1 MERAIYGSSAMPV
14 TPQQRTM
21 GQTGRYEGEL
31 DARKRARPVRWRGK
45 ALSSLDGMLIPL
57 SFKWGRQC
65 AYCGA
70 KGVPLELEHITP
82 RAKSRDDRVC
92 NLTLA
97 CHRCNE
103 KKGAQDIRDFLKHK
117 PNLLQKLLA
126 QAKAPLKDAAAV
138 NGTRWALYRRLQEV
152 GLPVECGSG
161 GLTKYNRTLR
171 GLPQAHWTDAACVGR
186 NTPERVNIA
195 AVSPLVITAQGHGC
209 RQVKNVDRFGFP
221 RGKPKQR

>member
-1 MERAIYGSSAMPV
+1 MSYRGREVRDLLERLEGRLSRAVLRGLGGSN
-14 TPQQRTM
+14 
-21 GQTGRYEGEL
+21 
-31 DARKRARPVRWRGK
+31 
-45 ALSSLDGMLIPL
+45 ALPATRLLE
-57 SFKWGRQC
+57 KWGRQC
-65 AYCGA
+65 VYCGA

-82 RAKSRDDRVC
+82 RAKTRDDRVC

-152 GLPVECGSG
+152 DLPVECGSG
-161 GLTKYNRTLR
+161 GRTKYNRTLR
-171 GLPQAHWTDAACVGR
+171 GLTKAHWTDAACVA
-186 NTPERVNIA
+186 TPVMGI
-195 AVSPLVITAQGHGC
+195 HC
-209 RQVKNVDRFGFP
+209 
-221 RGKPKQR
+221 